1 METMNTTKIEATSEN
16 VLNAT
21 NAIKKFAEEKGYQ
34 IIGEFKKDSFLST
47 FISSKLKFESKSQE
61 KVLRNY
67 LTRFD
72 KRPGMA
78 IANKLLHFL
87 YKKVYK
93 TSEPAPRVEYSE
105 KELKIKALRK
115 EWRKLMAETEKARLA
130 YKEIKGDFYKK

>member
-47 FISSKLKFESKSQE
+47 FIGSKLKFESKSQE

-105 KELKIKALRK
+105 RELKIKALRK

-130 YKEIKGDFYKK
+130 YKEMKGDFYKK